1 MEKTSAKAAATK
13 DVRDNYFPNLSEMGV
28 AFSFATGPFVGGS
41 LRASVLPTARFEK
54 SSVVASNAPGA
65 RSRRPSRKR
74 VRYTY
79 RRLSP
84 TPLPSRTPGAKSRHQ
99 SQLAP

>member
-1 MEKTSAKAAATK
+1 MEKLVPKPRRRKMYGTTTFQTSPKWG
-13 DVRDNYFPNLSEMGV
+13 GV
-28 AFSFATGPFVGGS
+28 LFATGPFVGGS